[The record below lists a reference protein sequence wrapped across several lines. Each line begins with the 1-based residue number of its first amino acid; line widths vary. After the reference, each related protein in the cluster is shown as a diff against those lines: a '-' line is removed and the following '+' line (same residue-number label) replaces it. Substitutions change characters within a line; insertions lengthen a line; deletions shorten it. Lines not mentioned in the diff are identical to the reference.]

1 MSEVSMK
8 GVLNNTVDESGI
20 RWRRTRCFMCHMN
33 CGVWC
38 GVDTKTGR
46 LVELRPNEEE
56 GTVLCNR
63 LGEKG
68 ERAIKFHYHPKRIN
82 HPMKRVGEKGEDKWE
97 EISWDQAI
105 AEISEKL
112 LALKEKYGAKT
123 LVSSEGTYRSDHL
136 WARTRFFNL
145 FGNPGNVIDPGT
157 ICWCWNYSLNMAMVG
172 WPVEAI
178 MPVSPQ
184 HSGTIVNWGKRWSEA
199 YAPEGPLW
207 RSMKSRIDVHEEQ
220 PAQYINVDTT
230 CIDGS
235 AAADIWMQPYPGTD
249 CAISF
254 AWLNVVFEEEL
265 WDDQFVRYW
274 SNAPFLVRKDT
285 GKLLRADELEG
296 GKREDFVVAEESTGD
311 VKVWCSDENRYYAD
325 GTIVPALRGTYQV
338 KLADGS
344 EVECWTAFEAIEDR
358 FKEWTPERV

>member
-1 MSEVSMK
+1 M
-8 GVLNNTVDESGI
+8 
-20 RWRRTRCFMCHMN
+20 
-33 CGVWC
+33 
-38 GVDTKTGR
+38 
-46 LVELRPNEEE
+46 
-56 GTVLCNR
+56 
-63 LGEKG
+63 
-68 ERAIKFHYHPKRIN
+68 
-82 HPMKRVGEKGEDKWE
+82 
-97 EISWDQAI
+97 
-105 AEISEKL
+105 
-112 LALKEKYGAKT
+112 ALKEKYGAKT

-145 FGNPGNVIDPGT
+145 FGNPGNVVDPGT

-184 HSGTIVNWGKRWSEA
+184 RSGTIVDWGKRWSEA

-265 WDDQFVRYW
+265 WDDQFVRY
-274 SNAPFLVRKDT
+274 SFETLPFLVRKDT

-358 FKEWTPERV
+358 FKEWTPEQVSKYPTSPLERFASRRVCTPPTAPRSSAGVWAAAISTA